1 MNKQDNILI
10 IGAGL
15 CGSLLALRLAQRGYK
30 VELFESRPDLRTT
43 DISAGRSINLALSD
57 RGFKALRL
65 CGVED
70 KAREICIPMYG
81 RLMHDTKGNTF
92 ASNYSGRE
100 GEYINSIS
108 RGDLNGILL
117 TEAEKHKNV
126 TIHFNKKCTSVD
138 IENTVT
144 HFKDYITKE
153 VFSVNADVIFGT
165 DGAGSI
171 LRKSY
176 YLERKFLF
184 SYSQNYLSHGYK
196 ELEIPADKVGQHQ
209 ISKDHLHIW
218 PRGEYMLIALP
229 NLDGSFTVTLFLSYD
244 EGEYNFKNL
253 TTEEKITTFFEEQ
266 FPDALELIPN
276 IKDEFLNNPTGALG
290 TVKCSPWSYQNK
302 TILMGDAAHAIVPFY
317 GQGMNASFEDV
328 TVFDEILNSF
338 EGDRKMNDWETVFKA
353 YEKARKQDT
362 DAIADLAIDNF
373 HEMKDHVANSLFK
386 EKQKIEKD
394 LEKNFPDQY
403 FSKYSLVTFNEEI
416 SYNEA
421 MKRGRAQDKAL
432 LNLIAD
438 DEVHTHLNMTKQ
450 ELKVILEKVQKE
462 TNDILE
468 EDKIAGM

>member
-1 MNKQDNILI
+1 MNKKDKIVI

-30 VELFESRPDLRTT
+30 VEVYESRPDLRTV

-57 RGFKALRL
+57 RGLKALRL
-65 CGVED
+65 CGMDE

-117 TEAEKHKNV
+117 DEAEKHKNV
-126 TIHFNKKCTSVD
+126 NIHFNKKCKNVD
-138 IENTVT
+138 IENGAVF
-144 HFKDYITKE
+144 FKDYKTKE
-153 VFSVNADVIFGT
+153 EFTVNAKVIFGA
-165 DGAGSI
+165 DGAGSS

-176 YLERKFLF
+176 VLERKFLF
-184 SYSQNYLSHGYK
+184 SYSQNYLNHGYK
-196 ELEIPADKVGQHQ
+196 ELEIPADKKGNHK

-218 PRGEYMLIALP
+218 PRGDFMLIALP
-229 NLDGSFTVTLFLSYD
+229 NMDGSFTVTLFLSYD
-244 EGEYNFKNL
+244 EGEFNFQNL
-253 TTEEKITTFFEEQ
+253 TSEEKITEFFEKE
-266 FPDALELIPN
+266 FPDALALIPN
-276 IKDEFLNNPTGALG
+276 IKEEFMNNPTGPLG
-290 TVKCSPWSYQNK
+290 TIKCSPWYYQDK
-302 TILMGDAAHAIVPFY
+302 TLLIGDSSHAIVPFY

-328 TVFDEILNSF
+328 VVLDEILNKDL
-338 EGDRKMNDWETVFKA
+338 GDWKTVFKA
-353 YEKARKQDT
+353 YQKARKHDT

-373 HEMKDHVANSLFK
+373 HEMKDHVSNPLFK
-386 EKQKIEKD
+386 EKRKIEMD
-394 LEKNFPDQY
+394 LEKTFPTQY
-403 FSKYSLVTFNEEI
+403 SSKYSLVTFNENI
-416 SYNEA
+416 GYNEA

-438 DEVHTHLNMTKQ
+438 DTIHTHLEMTKE
-450 ELKVILEKVQKE
+450 ELLIILDKVIKE
-462 TNDILE
+462 TNTILQ